1 VATAED
7 GGRAGAMWAARGG
20 GGHVI
25 ALPVASTSGGDK
37 EVQQGGGGAASVEKE
52 GEGSSHASR
61 QWKEQ
66 PRIARRKMTGRCS
79 G

>member
-20 GGHVI
+20 GGRVI
-25 ALPVASTSGGDK
+25 ALPVATSGGDK
-37 EVQQGGGGAASVEKE
+37 EVQQGGGGGASVENE
-52 GEGSSHASR
+52 GEGSSHASC

-66 PRIARRKMTGRCS
+66 PRIVRRKMTGRCS

>member
-20 GGHVI
+20 GGRVI
-25 ALPVASTSGGDK
+25 ALPVASTGGGSK
-37 EVQQGGGGAASVEKE
+37 EVQQGGGGAAPVEKE
-52 GEGSSHASR
+52 GERSSHVSH

-66 PRIARRKMTGRCS
+66 PHITRRKMTGQCS